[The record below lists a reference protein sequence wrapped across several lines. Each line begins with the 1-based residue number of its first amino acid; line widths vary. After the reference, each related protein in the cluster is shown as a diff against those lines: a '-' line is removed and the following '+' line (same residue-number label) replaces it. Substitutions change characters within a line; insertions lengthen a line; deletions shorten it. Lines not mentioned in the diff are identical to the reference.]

1 MRFIPF
7 FLCWFSLSLSLNV
20 VAQDMTLSPAT
31 YNALNKIQEQLG
43 AQQLTEAEAGLHELE
58 EQLAP
63 GFGLALV
70 HQLHGQLHL
79 MKEESELALQHFRE
93 ALALNVLSPAQESA
107 IATTTAQI
115 LLQLERPDDALAELE
130 PRLERLLQREQE
142 DRKKRRKGEGDVR
155 YVQPMSLITVGTA
168 YQMRKKYQPS
178 IRWLK
183 KGIKRSDSPRESWL
197 LMLMVALYQEK
208 LYAET
213 ALVLDDLIRLNP
225 GKEDYWQQQ
234 ASVYQIME
242 QQALALRTLELGYA
256 AGHIK
261 KPDSILQLVQLLISE
276 NLPER
281 AGRILQ
287 HHLNDKTLEL
297 TERNWRLLA
306 AAWQQGRE
314 RSKAVAAMRTA
325 STFMQDGS
333 LLYRAAQLQLQDA
346 EYRGA
351 LTDAEAAL
359 KQGLPER
366 DKARTL
372 MLAASSA
379 YELQDFNTAR
389 RYFQQALT
397 YADTAA
403 NARSWLDYLAMLEQY
418 QEVAVSY

>member
-107 IATTTAQI
+107 IATTTAQL
-115 LLQLERPDDALAELE
+115 LLQLERPDHALAELE

-142 DRKKRRKGEGDVR
+142 DRKKSRKGEGDVR
-155 YVQPMSLITVGTA
+155 YVQPMSLRTVGRA
-168 YQMRKKYQPS
+168 YEVRKQDHPS

-183 KGIKRSDSPRESWL
+183 ERATRSDSPREGWL
-197 LMLMVALYQEK
+197 LVLVVAGYQEK
-208 LYAET
+208 LGA
-213 ALVLDDLIRLNP
+213 APARVLDDLIRLSA

-287 HHLNDKTLEL
+287 QHLNDKTLEL
-297 TERNWRLLA
+297 TE
-306 AAWQQGRE
+306 
-314 RSKAVAAMRTA
+314 
-325 STFMQDGS
+325 
-333 LLYRAAQLQLQDA
+333 
-346 EYRGA
+346 
-351 LTDAEAAL
+351 
-359 KQGLPER
+359 
-366 DKARTL
+366 
-372 MLAASSA
+372 
-379 YELQDFNTAR
+379 
-389 RYFQQALT
+389 
-397 YADTAA
+397 
-403 NARSWLDYLAMLEQY
+403 
-418 QEVAVSY
+418 